1 MNPGEIVGVGNTAT
15 VYEWGSTK
23 VVKLFRDG
31 YSYQDAVREYENAM
45 AVNDMDFPKPK
56 AYEFITYEGKNGI
69 VYDKVTGESLLDWTL
84 RTGNLQ
90 DCANLMA
97 KAHEAILK
105 NDIRNVPDYKDF
117 LIHQIKKA
125 SITKEERIKALH
137 LADQLEDG
145 TTLCHGDFHPG
156 NIMLSQGS
164 ISVIDFMNICRGN
177 RLYDIARTVY
187 LIEYTP
193 VPAGADNP
201 EEVRTQKKTLSRLY
215 LEQMNLTKD
224 HIKDYLSAISVA
236 RMGECPKEH
245 WEAGREVL

>member
-1 MNPGEIVGVGNTAT
+1 MKPGEIIGVGNTAT
-15 VYEWGSTK
+15 VYEWENGK
-23 VVKLFRDG
+23 VVKFFREG
-31 YSYQDAVREYENAM
+31 YPHQDAIREFENAM
-45 AVNDMDFPKPK
+45 AVNDMDFLKPK

-84 RTGNLQ
+84 RTGNLKE
-90 DCANLMA
+90 CSILMA

-105 NDIRNVPDYKDF
+105 YDIRNVSDYKDF

-125 SITKEERIKALH
+125 SITKEERRKALH
-137 LADQLEDG
+137 LTDQLEDG

-156 NIMLSQGS
+156 NLMLSPGG

-193 VPAGADNP
+193 VPDGADNP
-201 EEVRTQKKTLSRLY
+201 QEVRALKETLSRFY
-215 LEQMNLTKD
+215 LVQMNLTKD
-224 HIKDYLSAISVA
+224 DIKDYLSAISVA
-236 RMGECPKEH
+236 RLGECPKEQR
-245 WEAGREVL
+245 EAGKEVP

>member
-15 VYEWGSTK
+15 VYEWENGK
-23 VVKLFRDG
+23 VVKLFREG
-31 YSYQDAVREYENAM
+31 YSYQDANREFENAM
-45 AVNDMDFPKPK
+45 ALNGMDFPKPK

-69 VYDKVTGESLLDWTL
+69 VYDKVRGESLLDWTL

-90 DCANLMA
+90 DCAILMA
-97 KAHEAILK
+97 KAHKGILK

-125 SITKEERIKALH
+125 SITKEERLKALY

-156 NIMLSQGS
+156 NLMLSQGC
-164 ISVIDFMNICRGN
+164 ISVIDFMNVCRGN

-193 VPAGADNP
+193 VPTGADNP
-201 EEVRTQKKTLSRLY
+201 DKMATLKETLSRLY

-224 HIKDYLSAISVA
+224 DIKDYLSVIFAA
-236 RMGECPKEH
+236 RMGECPQEQTDAGKE
-245 WEAGREVL
+245 VK

>member
-1 MNPGEIVGVGNTAT
+1 MNPGEIVGAGNTAT
-15 VYEWGSTK
+15 VYEWENGK
-23 VVKLFRDG
+23 VVKLFREG
-31 YSYQDAVREYENAM
+31 YPYQDAVREYENAM
-45 AVNDMDFPKPK
+45 DVNEMDFPKPK
-56 AYEFITYEGKNGI
+56 AYKFITYKGRNGI

-90 DCANLMA
+90 ECAALMA

-105 NDIRNVPDYKDF
+105 HEIRNVPDYKDF

-125 SITKEERIKALH
+125 SISKEERLKALH
-137 LADQLEDG
+137 LVEHLEDG

-156 NIMLSQGS
+156 NLMLSQGS

-193 VPAGADNP
+193 VPDGADNP
-201 EEVRTQKKTLSRLY
+201 DRIRIQKETLSRLY

-224 HIKDYLSAISVA
+224 HIKDYLSAISIA
-236 RMGECPKEH
+236 RMGECPNEQSR
-245 WEAGREVL
+245 AVREVL